1 MDFDSLRQTI
11 LKRSKRRVSE
21 DRRDCYL
28 LYVVT
33 GCKSEPN
40 LQEPIK
46 NPARFPW
53 HEVKKVD
60 HYYLSGDAL
69 TQPVQVRD
77 EPEPYGRRME

>member
-1 MDFDSLRQTI
+1 MCCRAA
-11 LKRSKRRVSE
+11 E
-21 DRRDCYL
+21 DRQDCYW

-33 GCKSEPN
+33 GAKAQPT

-60 HYYLSGDAL
+60 HYYLSVDAL
-69 TQPVQVRD
+69 TRPMQVR
-77 EPEPYGRRME
+77 EPTEPYGNSSR